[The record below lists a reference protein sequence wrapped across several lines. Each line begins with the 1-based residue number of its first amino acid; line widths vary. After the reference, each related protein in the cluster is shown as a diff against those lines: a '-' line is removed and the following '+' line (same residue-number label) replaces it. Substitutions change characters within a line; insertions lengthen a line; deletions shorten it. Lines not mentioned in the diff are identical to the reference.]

1 MHKCPATETNCNKC
15 GKKGHYAK
23 VCRQKYTNNRTVKQ
37 LTEEEIEG
45 QNETSSESDE
55 SIHHIKEIKK
65 IEEKNKHTATV
76 KINGIKREF
85 VIDTGSPISIMPPD
99 EKILKI
105 AELQKITNR
114 YQDVNKNEVKFR
126 GNIPVNLEY
135 ENNKQKMETLR
146 TERTDITPLLG
157 MDWMKK
163 FKLTIGRIQL
173 ADRSQSERE
182 KVFKKFPDLFENNET
197 IKDAEINIQ
206 LKPGHYPV
214 KQKARP
220 VPLHLQKDVG
230 RELERLIKS
239 GHLEKI
245 NNVDEDCFVSPVVIT
260 VKSDKSVKIALVSRK
275 SKDSCIKMRPHM
287 PNMEELL
294 NQISVEITRDRTLQ
308 LFISKI
314 DLDYAYGQMKL
325 SEETSRQCVF
335 ALTGGNFSG
344 YYRFRK
350 GFYGLANIPTIFQE
364 KIDRTL
370 EYCTPAW
377 LDDIIVVTR
386 GSKQDHEKKLFDV
399 LNKLEKAGYRASKR
413 KSEFFVNQTKW
424 LEHEID
430 ENGIKPNEEK
440 VEAILRLKPSE
451 NTKELKS
458 FLGAIKYMAKFLPK
472 LSERR
477 DKLRKLLKK
486 NEPWNWEE
494 EQQKDFEK
502 IKQMLTEVPCLA
514 HYAKDKENIV
524 TTDASTTGLGI
535 TLWQK
540 QHDGNTKPIAFGSR
554 YLNDTEKKYSIGELE
569 LLAVVWG
576 LKKSNFTSTERKY
589 TCIQTIKR

>member
-1 MHKCPATETNCNKC
+1 MNNVFFIVTE
-15 GKKGHYAK
+15 
-23 VCRQKYTNNRTVKQ
+23 
-37 LTEEEIEG
+37 
-45 QNETSSESDE
+45 
-55 SIHHIKEIKK
+55 
-65 IEEKNKHTATV
+65 
-76 KINGIKREF
+76 
-85 VIDTGSPISIMPPD
+85 
-99 EKILKI
+99 
-105 AELQKITNR
+105 
-114 YQDVNKNEVKFR
+114 
-126 GNIPVNLEY
+126 
-135 ENNKQKMETLR
+135 
-146 TERTDITPLLG
+146 DITPLLG

-173 ADRSQSERE
+173 ADNSQSERE
-182 KVFKKFPDLFENNET
+182 KVFNKFPDLFENNET

-220 VPLHLQKDVG
+220 VPLHLQKG

-260 VKSDKSVKIALVSRK
+260 VKSDKSVKIALDSRK
-275 SKDSCIKMRPHM
+275 LNDSCIKMRPHM

-308 LFISKI
+308 LFMSKI
-314 DLDYAYGQMKL
+314 DLVYAYGHMKL

-344 YYRFRK
+344 YYRFK
-350 GFYGLANIPTIFQE
+350 EGFYGLADIPTILQE

-413 KSEFFVNQTKW
+413 KSEFFINQTKW
-424 LEHEID
+424 LGHEID

-440 VEAILRLKPSE
+440 VEAILRLKPPE

-458 FLGAIKYMAKFLPK
+458 FLGAIQYMAKFLPK
-472 LSERR
+472 LSERT
-477 DKLRKLLKK
+477 DKMRKLLKK
-486 NEPWNWEE
+486 NEPWIWKE

-502 IKQMLTEVPCLA
+502 IKQMLTEGPCLA

-554 YLNDTEKKYSIGELE
+554 YLNDTEKKYSIFELE

-576 LKKSNFTSTERKY
+576 LEKFRFYLYGKTVHLYTVYHQALEPLIKRNRCNKQYSARLTRWLERLTHFDISIQHIFGSNLKFTDYLSRNPVGGATPEENYEEEYVINILTEHAELNVKYGPIFADQSEHTENRTTLHNHKTETQNERKENQS
-589 TCIQTIKR
+589 QTNRIFENKKREQNRTKQNNHIRAVRY